1 MSKIYKKIKPTE
13 EQMEAMKKANEILK
27 EVDLELIGTRP
38 RDRE

>member
-1 MSKIYKKIKPTE
+1 MSKIYQEIEPTE
-13 EQMEAMKKANEILK
+13 KQMEAMKKANEILK